1 MRTTS
6 LLFSVTVAVAV
17 VAIGACCGK
26 KTETADTTDAAAAA
40 SDTAAPTEAPAEIN
54 PDWKTK
60 CPAADRPL
68 GGTVTARIELIVHKE
83 PAEGSEHI
91 GGFGP
96 GTWVNLL
103 GQKTNWLCVDYP
115 CGVGKLCPGWVEAS
129 YTQRKVLDAG
139 VVVDAAVPEA
149 AAPIVDAAAGDA
161 KKLAEVKTAD
171 AAAPTSTTPPGK
183 APPGKRPPVA
193 KPPK

>member
-1 MRTTS
+1 M
-6 LLFSVTVAVAV
+6 FGVTVAVAV
-17 VAIGACCGK
+17 VAVAACCGK
-26 KTETADTTDAAAAA
+26 KTETTEAPEAAAAPT
-40 SDTAAPTEAPAEIN
+40 DTAAPTETPEPIS

-60 CPAADRPL
+60 CPQADRPL
-68 GGTVTARIELIVHKE
+68 GGTVTARIELTVHKE

-103 GQKTNWLCVDYP
+103 GQKQNWLCVDYP
-115 CGVGKLCPGWVEAS
+115 CAVGKLCPGWVEAT
-129 YTQRKVLDAG
+129 YTQRKTPVDAG

-149 AAPIVDAAAGDA
+149 AAPIPDAGGDA
-161 KKLAEVKTAD
+161 KKLADVKTAD
-171 AAAPTSTTPPGK
+171 AAAPPATTTTPPGK